1 MMKTFIIAADRTVD
15 SFGSHQD
22 TDNILNLAREKGLV
36 VVTLEIL
43 SLAQGWQDKM
53 KPHQFKS
60 GASAWQLLRE
70 LGKFF
75 PPKKQMPSLSRVR
88 IF

>member
-60 GASAWQLLRE
+60 GASAMAAIERARKILST
-70 LGKFF
+70 
-75 PPKKQMPSLSRVR
+75 KKADAVLIKGQD
-88 IF
+88 F